1 VAVNFLNLRRPR
13 IRYAV
18 KAYYQ
23 AFSQRTKWGVD
34 GLLFV
39 GELSAYEADLKE
51 QWVRYVDWL
60 TYTAEFSGSLEED
73 VACVQFG
80 RRLSGYGADEL

>member
-1 VAVNFLNLRRPR
+1 MTSGTSFIHIACRWSLPGPSPDEAYYRSQEGRPFVRQLDYLHLRTQR

-18 KAYYQ
+18 KDDYQ

-34 GLLFV
+34 GLLRV

-51 QWVRYVDWL
+51 
-60 TYTAEFSGSLEED
+60 
-73 VACVQFG
+73 
-80 RRLSGYGADEL
+80 